1 MPYQMNFSETL
12 IIYLA
17 CGAPFGVEY
26 LQRRTGRSILAT
38 AFGVFV
44 RFILWPIA
52 AGRML
57 YRLIAR
63 SSELLLELPDD
74 TDQRL
79 AAIRTRFEAIIHA
92 DQGPPRVFEFR
103 DTFLRYTGLARSGAC
118 EPGNGVAEI
127 FEVTGHDDV
136 TLATMCLARRNAS
149 RLARH
154 RELARDEFSNFI
166 ASVAAKGQTPDE
178 IVRLA
183 FETADAVSDGELTA
197 GLCGTYGRA
206 AMPSIAADDISKG
219 ELWST
224 GAQHHSIAN

>member
-1 MPYQMNFSETL
+1 MNFSETL

-26 LQRRTGRSILAT
+26 LQRRTDRSILAT
-38 AFGVFV
+38 AFGVLA

-63 SSELLLELPDD
+63 SSELLLDLPDAA
-74 TDQRL
+74 DQRL
-79 AAIRTRFEAIIHA
+79 SAIRTRFETMIHA

-103 DTFLRYTGLARSGAC
+103 DTFLRYTGLARSGST
-118 EPGNGVAEI
+118 EPGTGVAEI
-127 FEVTGHDDV
+127 FEVTGRDDV
-136 TLATMCLARRNAS
+136 TLATMCLARKNAS

-166 ASVAAKGQTPDE
+166 AGAAAAGRSPDD

-183 FETADAVSDGELTA
+183 FETADAVSDGELA
-197 GLCGTYGRA
+197 ARLRGTYGRA
-206 AMPSIAADDISKG
+206 AMPDLAADDISKG